1 MSKEQIIEKL
11 KKGSLWIFIVCV
23 LAVLFNLLVIGWGIF
38 RHSDALEID
47 AVTKYVFFR
56 EFVTYGLSAVIMLL
70 AALLF
75 FRVAKSGIPFTVKN
89 IRTVRIIGILFL
101 VNAVIPT
108 VITGGVISPF
118 SVQNYSSLLE
128 GLLLLFVAHY
138 IRYGAMLQQESDET
152 L

>member
-11 KKGSLWIFIVCV
+11 KKGSRWIGIVCV
-23 LAVLFNLLVIGWGIF
+23 LAVLFNLLVIGWGF
-38 RHSDALEID
+38 YRDSDAVNVD
-47 AVTKYVFFR
+47 AVTRYIFFR

-75 FRVAKSGIPFTVKN
+75 FRVAKSGIPFTAQNV
-89 IRTVRIIGILFL
+89 RTVRIIGILFL
-101 VNAVIPT
+101 LNAVVPT
-108 VITGGVISPF
+108 VLVSGVISPF

-128 GLLLLFVAHY
+128 GLLFLFVAHY

>member
-11 KKGSLWIFIVCV
+11 KKGSRWIGIVCV
-23 LAVLFNLLVIGWGIF
+23 LAVLFNLLVIGWGF
-38 RHSDALEID
+38 YRNSDAVNVD
-47 AVTKYVFFR
+47 AVTRYIFFR

-75 FRVAKSGIPFTVKN
+75 FRVAKSGIPFTAQNV
-89 IRTVRIIGILFL
+89 RTVRIIGILFL
-101 VNAVIPT
+101 LNAVVPT
-108 VITGGVISPF
+108 VLVSGVISPF

-128 GLLLLFVAHY
+128 GLLFLFVAHY

>member
-11 KKGSLWIFIVCV
+11 KKGSRWIGIVCV
-23 LAVLFNLLVIGWGIF
+23 LAVLFNLLVIGWGF
-38 RHSDALEID
+38 YRHSHAVNVD
-47 AVTKYVFFR
+47 AVTRYVFFR

-75 FRVAKSGIPFTVKN
+75 FRVAKSGIPFTAQNV
-89 IRTVRIIGILFL
+89 RTVRIIGILFL
-101 VNAVIPT
+101 LNAVVPT
-108 VITGGVISPF
+108 VLVSGVISPF

-128 GLLLLFVAHY
+128 GLLFLFVAHY